1 MPLFK
6 RGRKEPE
13 PAALQQGLLGKWFG
27 RVAGEPAALEFRPDG
42 RVAYVVNSD
51 GKQQTILLTWRIDGE
66 ELVTDQPSAPN
77 EERTRFRFEG
87 RSLIVAVGGIESRFE
102 R

>member
-1 MPLFK
+1 
-6 RGRKEPE
+6 
-13 PAALQQGLLGKWFG
+13 
-27 RVAGEPAALEFRPDG
+27 VAGEPAALEFRPDG
-42 RVAYVVNSD
+42 RAAYVVKSGD
-51 GKQQTILLTWRIDGE
+51 KQQTMLLTWRIDGE

-87 RSLIVAVGGIESRFE
+87 PTLILAFGGTDSGFE